1 MSTDT
6 QTPQTS
12 INANVSETVNKAQAK
27 ENTSKSKVNNDFTP
41 NFNVRNARVTDVNFI
56 KSLAINGKSVG
67 EALSQVV
74 ELAQAAPQLKD
85 NEEIITITDDLL
97 KFADATDIDVN
108 FTISRLISELELL
121 KNENARLRLDAQ
133 GKELKNGEVIITFT
147 DKTAESIRKVRPF
160 IARSGY
166 IVYEKNNNTDFLNK
180 LVNHA
185 VNKVLRIDFDNVVNP
200 L

>member
-6 QTPQTS
+6 QTPQTT

-27 ENTSKSKVNNDFTP
+27 ENPSKAKLNNDFTP

>member
-1 MSTDT
+1 MDTTTQTT
-6 QTPQTS
+6 QTPLNVEVSTS
-12 INANVSETVNKAQAK
+12 VNKAQAK
-27 ENTSKSKVNNDFTP
+27 ENQSKAKANNDFTP

-133 GKELKNGEVIITFT
+133 DNELKKGEAIITFT

-160 IARSGY
+160 IVRSGY
-166 IVYEKNNNTDFLNK
+166 LVYEKNNNTDFLNK

-185 VNKVLRIDFDNVVNP
+185 INKVLRIDFDNVVNP